1 MPNPNPTAA
10 GQLPA
15 PGTAVAVHLLVGGGR
30 IPLIAADVRR
40 VVDQPIVY
48 LRAEVDDVPRH
59 GTRHT
64 LDVTFS
70 GPPADVAALVAQMA
84 AALHAAQLTEDEE
97 R

>member
-10 GQLPA
+10 SQLPA

-30 IPLIAADVRR
+30 IPLVAADLRQI
-40 VVDQPIVY
+40 VDKPIVY

-70 GPPADVAALVAQMA
+70 GPPADVAALVAQMT
-84 AALHAAQLTEDEE
+84 AALRAAEPTGDEA